1 MILVYVR
8 RGLAA
13 GLLAGSLAGL
23 FALLVGEPFLERA
36 IRLEEHSGEH
46 GEEVFTRAQQKAG
59 LILATSPY
67 GASVGALFGLA
78 SAFLRG
84 RVSLRGEWARS
95 LALSGTIFIGAVLL
109 PFLKY
114 PPNPPGVGVDPD
126 TQGLRTLAYLAM
138 VGLSLLAVLVAWRF
152 ARGLDARTSARL
164 LAAGG
169 VLIFSW
175 TLLYLALPG
184 FTAVDAGE
192 VPRGLLW
199 GFRLSSLGT
208 QAVLW
213 VGIGCLFGLLG
224 GRARRRGAL

>member
-1 MILVYVR
+1 MILVYLR

-13 GLLAGSLAGL
+13 GLLAGLLAGL

-36 IRLEEHSGEH
+36 IRLEEHSAGH
-46 GEEVFTRAQQKAG
+46 GEQVFTRAEQKAG
-59 LILATSPY
+59 LILATSLY
-67 GASVGALFGLA
+67 GTSVGALFGLA
-78 SAFLRG
+78 SAFFKG
-84 RVSLRGEWARS
+84 RVSVHSEWGRS
-95 LALSGTIFIGAVLL
+95 LALSGAIFIGAVLL

-114 PPNPPGVGVDPD
+114 PPNPPGVSVDPE
-126 TQGLRTLAYLAM
+126 TLGVRTLAYLAM
-138 VGLSLLAVLVAWRF
+138 VGLSLLAVVVAWRF
-152 ARGLDARTSARL
+152 ARALDARTSTRL

-184 FTAVDAGE
+184 FAVADAGA

-213 VGIGCLFGLLG
+213 AGIGCLFGLLG
-224 GRARRRGAL
+224 WRARRRGAL